1 MKRIGA
7 IAIDGD
13 SFDFS
18 EIADKF
24 GYVSRSV
31 LFQVGLRAAKQLYRK
46 NLRGILNPR
55 SFSGSGVPLSPTTGT
70 RMLSFSI
77 SRDNRSVTVRSFPMN
92 VYRAKGETG
101 PRSMK
106 RTAGRGIFRS
116 FESGFNAA
124 EAAETA
130 LDYILRNSDL
140 FKPEPDAGF
149 NTRLK

>member
-7 IAIDGD
+7 IAVGGTGY
-13 SFDFS
+13 DFS

-24 GYVSRSV
+24 GLVSRSV
-31 LFQVGLRAAKQLYRK
+31 LFQVGLRAAKRLYRED
-46 NLRGILNPR
+46 LRGVLRPR
-55 SFSGSGVPLSPTTGT
+55 SFSGSGVPMSQTGK
-70 RMLSFSI
+70 RMVSFSV
-77 SRDNRSVTVRSFPMN
+77 SRDNNSVVVRSFPMN

-101 PRSMK
+101 SRSMK
-106 RTAGRGIFRS
+106 RTAGKSIFRS

-124 EAAETA
+124 GAAETA
-130 LDYILRNSDL
+130 LEYILRNSDL